1 MRRWCATLFQ
11 FASSAWE
18 LLELLGFQGEE
29 LLLALFARPTAPLRE
44 PEGWPP
50 ESFVFWDIYTMSW
63 QKEDKVSK
71 DNSKDLFQPAP
82 CSHTSPLHGGLLRHH
97 PLHLPLRITVP
108 DPDKPWSSHRDP
120 SLPDP
125 ASQCHRHPSPLLT
138 LLSYLLSAGAN
149 PVQRHFQCSLRSVC
163 FALPPPTVA
172 PRVSGRVGGGGGCYC
187 AVRRLLVGTWRRWK
201 WQPPPSPHS
210 PPPISPLLHHS
221 RSRLFDWSRRNWNLE
236 QPFLLFAFLIKFK
249 VDHSFCYGRKSL
261 LLYVPMFQMRYTWL
275 FYTVSESPFQIQGGW
290 HTKAGGGN
298 TREATQEV
306 NQKSRK
312 HCSCKHM

>member
-1 MRRWCATLFQ
+1 MRRRCATLFQ

-138 LLSYLLSAGAN
+138 LFSYLLSAGAN
-149 PVQRHFQCSLRSVC
+149 PVRRHFQCSLRSVC

-201 WQPPPSPHS
+201 WQLPPFPPQSSPNLTTATPQSQS
-210 PPPISPLLHHS
+210 PVWLVTQKLKSWTTISPFCFSHEIQSWSQFLLQKEKLTFICSNVSDKIYLAFSYSFRKSVSDPGWMTHQ
-221 RSRLFDWSRRNWNLE
+221 SRRRE
-236 QPFLLFAFLIKFK
+236 HKRSHARSQP
-249 VDHSFCYGRKSL
+249 
-261 LLYVPMFQMRYTWL
+261 
-275 FYTVSESPFQIQGGW
+275 
-290 HTKAGGGN
+290 
-298 TREATQEV
+298 EV
-306 NQKSRK
+306 QKTLQL
-312 HCSCKHM
+312 